1 MEITG
6 FRFERL
12 TGTLDHAPDEFYE
25 ARLSRPI
32 DVYPEFRADTAT
44 DVFVGGGSEE
54 TETAAAEDGIE
65 ISQVFLHVET
75 DAGVTGLAGPVGDDW
90 MANIARFEG
99 LLAGEDPRATERC
112 WDLMYRDAIHG
123 RKGKTVQGMSAID
136 VALWDAHGKAAGEP
150 VCRLLG
156 GPCRTELPCY
166 ASMLGFPV
174 DPDSVRERAA
184 EMKERGYP
192 AQKWFFR
199 YGVGSDHE
207 GKGANEELVRAAR
220 ETVGDD
226 YDLFFDA
233 WSSWSRNYA
242 LDMID
247 RLAPYDPDWVEEPV
261 QQDRKA
267 VYAELREAA
276 PFPIAGGEHEYTRFG
291 AQDLLSRGAI
301 DVLQMDTMWAGGF
314 TELSH
319 AATLASVHDVPLI
332 PHGHFVPANAHLI
345 AARSEQVC
353 PYVEYLVR
361 WNEQNQFFF
370 ADPVKPE
377 DGTVSPPD
385 DPGIGVELDYDV
397 AEECET
403 VEA

>member
-65 ISQVFLHVET
+65 TSQVFLHVET

-90 MANIARFEG
+90 MPNIARFED

-199 YGVGSDHE
+199 YGVGSGHE

-220 ETVGDD
+220 KTVGDD

-397 AEECET
+397 AEERET